1 MVNKHKKAL
10 LAWAD
15 LVDNYITG
23 ILLNI
28 IKKDFR
34 FASEKSELDFY
45 LSTYEEELSQVPSE
59 NIFWYLQKQ
68 LVYLIKK
75 KIFAITLGL
84 KIFDLEFKEEN
95 LLIITTALR
104 EGSLIKA
111 VKPKR
116 PIDVDKIVIEL
127 NDLLKPLYLKVIP
140 GDIYHSKKEG
150 RFFSVVI
157 DTPDANRLRNSSK
170 IKILD
175 WQAIAPI

>member
-1 MVNKHKKAL
+1 MVNKHRKAL
-10 LAWAD
+10 LTWTD

-23 ILLNI
+23 ILLRI

-68 LVYLIKK
+68 LVHLIKK
-75 KIFAITLGL
+75 KILAITPGL

-116 PIDVDKIVIEL
+116 PIDVDKTVT
-127 NDLLKPLYLKVIP
+127 DFKPLNCPLV
-140 GDIYHSKKEG
+140 
-150 RFFSVVI
+150 
-157 DTPDANRLRNSSK
+157 
-170 IKILD
+170 
-175 WQAIAPI
+175 

>member
-1 MVNKHKKAL
+1 MINKHKKAL

-23 ILLNI
+23 ILLSI

-75 KIFAITLGL
+75 KILAITLGL
-84 KIFDLEFKEEN
+84 KIFDLEFKGDGN
-95 LLIITTALR
+95 LIITTTLR

-140 GDIYHSKKEG
+140 GDIYHPKKEG

-175 WQAIAPI
+175 